1 MNIIGNYY
9 INNGKVFDKSTYKE
23 ISKSNTV
30 IYEVFRIE
38 EHIALFLEDHM
49 KRLFQSLSKAD
60 MNYRFNTEEI
70 QQTIH
75 QLISISGIDKGNIKI
90 SCICANKTVTN
101 YIIHFIKTSYPT
113 ASMYHHGVRTIL
125 LEAERK
131 NPTIKVANTILRA
144 SANKEL
150 FRQHA
155 FEALLINHHGFITE
169 GSRTNVFFIMN
180 DTIYTA
186 PENKVLPGIMRS
198 KVIDITADKKIKFIE
213 KSIHVSQLSHTDAV
227 FVTGTSPRILPVKF
241 INDYKFEVNNPIMR
255 NLMGSLL
262 QMIEE
267 CK

>member
-9 INNGKVFDKSTYKE
+9 INNGKVLDKSTYKE
-23 ISKSNTV
+23 ISKSNTI
-30 IYEVFRIE
+30 IYEVFRV
-38 EHIALFLEDHM
+38 EHHIPLFLKDHIQ
-49 KRLFQSLSKAD
+49 RLFQSLSKAD
-60 MNYRFNTEEI
+60 MNYRFDAEEI
-70 QQTIH
+70 QHTIH
-75 QLISISGIDKGNIKI
+75 QLISISEIGKGNIKI
-90 SCICANKTVTN
+90 SCICSNKTVTN
-101 YIIHFIKTSYPT
+101 YFIHFIKTSYPT
-113 ASMYHHGVRTIL
+113 ASMYRHGVRTIL

-155 FEALLINHHGFITE
+155 FEALLVNHHGFITE
-169 GSRTNVFFIMN
+169 GSRTNVFFIIK

-198 KVIDITADKKIKFIE
+198 KAIDIIADKKIKFNE
-213 KSIHVSQLSHTDAV
+213 KSIHVSQLSHTNAV

-241 INDYKFEVNNPIMR
+241 INDFTFEVNHPIMR
-255 NLMGSLL
+255 DLMSSLL

-267 CK
+267 YQ